1 MRQFLRWTYL
11 LSCLGTLKIFITD
24 KTGGRSWPPVYEP
37 PNPSRFLLPY
47 SLRVPRDDA
56 RLAMGRNTVRVCVI
70 ESFFR
75 IWFFNFSNLG
85 WRYLDHGWKFWE
97 EKFFSSFLLHIAID
111 IVATFEGR
119 WIWLLS
125 FIIKS
130 GYKKIYCT
138 IFWKV
143 YIFQKYNSNISLE
156 FHLWPIQSEQLHAT
170 MIPISIQ
177 DPARDHAPVSP
188 RKTLDKIF
196 QRKSF
201 HRDACSTSGN
211 RCKYIHRPLSLPTDG
226 SRHAKPRISYI
237 RIAINENKLKR
248 KKREEK
254 KNI

>member
-1 MRQFLRWTYL
+1 MAPGLRATKSLAFPSSLFPPCTPGWCEISDGTKYGASVCHWIFLSNLIFQFLQSGL
-11 LSCLGTLKIFITD
+11 EIAGILGI
-24 KTGGRSWPPVYEP
+24 TGGNFEKR
-37 PNPSRFLLPY
+37 NFFLLFCY
-47 SLRVPRDDA
+47 ISLSISLRRSKGDE
-56 RLAMGRNTVRVCVI
+56 LIVI
-70 ESFFR
+70 FH
-75 IWFFNFSNLG
+75 NQ
-85 WRYLDHGWKFWE
+85 K
-97 EKFFSSFLLHIAID
+97 
-111 IVATFEGR
+111 
-119 WIWLLS
+119 WIQV
-125 FIIKS
+125 
-130 GYKKIYCT
+130 YCT

-188 RKTLDKIF
+188 RKILDKIF

>member
-1 MRQFLRWTYL
+1 MAPGLRATKSLAFPSSLFPPCTPGWCEISDGTKYGASVCHWIFLSNLIFQFLQSGLEIFGSRVEILRREIFFFFFATYRYR
-11 LSCLGTLKIFITD
+11 CD
-24 KTGGRSWPPVYEP
+24 
-37 PNPSRFLLPY
+37 
-47 SLRVPRDDA
+47 
-56 RLAMGRNTVRVCVI
+56 VRR
-70 ESFFR
+70 EM
-75 IWFFNFSNLG
+75 N
-85 WRYLDHGWKFWE
+85 
-97 EKFFSSFLLHIAID
+97 
-111 IVATFEGR
+111 
-119 WIWLLS
+119 WLLS